1 MVDVKSNFKNQYG
14 SDLTCDFCRV
24 EDTQSHLLLCKEVST
39 GIDTSKVQYNDIF
52 DDIDK
57 QERIA
62 KILHKILKQRD
73 LKIKL
78 LSVGK

>member
-1 MVDVKSNFKNQYG
+1 MLNQT
-14 SDLTCDFCRV
+14 LRINMDFCRI